1 MCYATTFHIKMVHC
15 TEREVIMKTKIN
27 SSVKRAVSLVIAF
40 ALLIGTL
47 FTANVGININADAET
62 SNTTVQ
68 KTRIVY
74 WSGNI
79 GSAPTKGGGTE
90 DNPFIIETA
99 EQLNWLCIRASHTD
113 TRGKFYK
120 VDPTIKA
127 FILQPEAVVKNLT
140 EEVFMDLSSANDTK
154 IFFEENASDFKNWIT
169 VSYDC
174 MFDGNFD
181 GNGVEIYGLYGNAAL
196 AGCQSCGLFNY
207 ADGGGTGKGTSSAPE
222 IDNTGITIK
231 NFAVRNSYFK
241 SYRRGGIIVGATYG
255 DSYVTCVKGYV
266 NINNCE
272 VTNNFFVGQN
282 WDEKNNKINDSA
294 QTWGTGSMAIVVGN
308 CDGNDKARVD
318 NCIIYGNATEY
329 RDYTSASEYRPNE
342 TYDGFNRTFANN
354 ATTNDSE
361 GNSFSGSLTNSLVL
375 GTKVTNVTN
384 VENVYSDVTGG
395 SQTST
400 LTSSDAKGQIGKR
413 RMSVTWATDGD
424 TAYGKWYVREDNYPT
439 LSYPG
444 TDWKDIEVTP
454 IFSGSQADFENA
466 SDETAGTKENP
477 YIIKTPAQL
486 YKMVKSGE
494 ASKDKY
500 YKVADGVTKLYLS
513 DIECNE
519 NVDYVAKNKD
529 SLQQWS
535 VSASANKTGEEIKI
549 DGNDYCHYSITVD
562 TFWGHFDG
570 NGVTIT
576 GMVSKNGHGFF
587 GGMYG
592 SASIKNVNFEN
603 CYVYGTQA
611 AVITTKFG
619 MWNDLDTEHSVSISN
634 VSVRDCYLEST
645 SSYVGSTNRA
655 GTAAGLVAT
664 RDTPDFCTIID
675 CLFDKGV
682 GEVKQAGNPT
692 DVTTN
697 VAGIASFDDQ
707 CFNLINCVSLGL
719 RPFNTPV
726 GVQSL
731 ARYDGTKKIY
741 AQYCYTDTALPTT
754 DTADY
759 WTAYPVV
766 NNITVLSDTDVSD
779 QNSYGYLDFIN
790 NWTMTEVEGSRTIPM
805 PQTAK
810 YDTFVSGEQATYTD
824 VIKNY
829 KNNLGLK
836 SGNFPTHKGDYGWQ
850 EDLTG
855 SGTEADPYIID
866 TPLKLAIA
874 IATGGQLAG
883 QPLYYKLAC
892 DIDLGGMPWIDASI
906 TAENQPADQ
915 TQYKYTSFSGT
926 LDGDGHIVKGLRS
939 INGDVELD
947 TFTALIPRLDG
958 GTVKNLHLRNS
969 FVRNANSSAK
979 AGGIVGYLCTDGS
992 IIGCSTE
999 TTSTS
1004 DDDAD
1009 NEYAY
1014 SLLYAYGDGEYTVS
1028 NSYYITANGTAGYR
1042 DADGETPDDATT
1054 LLSDT
1059 DTWYQVPK
1067 SEDNSSDGKVRLV
1080 NQLKSGEQFDLD
1092 GNGTFDSKDIT
1103 ILVSK
1108 MLGKD
1113 GYTNAY
1119 ADVNYDGRVNILDLV
1134 LARRAGV
1141 GNFEDTRDGFWRN
1154 VELGKVSIYYDC
1166 NDNYD
1171 SARKLQLYIESVY
1184 PTVSITKYTAGT
1196 VVNGTKEGTYT
1207 NQDNAV
1213 VINKNTSLDYD
1224 KYNVTYDYKT
1234 NVLKING
1241 GSFTAVEQA
1250 VLDLIGQKTHVNKT
1264 NPTNITNG
1272 TTATTKAYRTVYTG
1286 DPNSNDTTTTNF
1298 YYAWGDE
1305 FDGDT
1310 LNRNTWFNKPFKQ
1323 EGTDLDG
1330 KDATEAGDTRFLNL
1344 EEPNVANIDDL
1355 WAIEDG
1361 KLSIKRGVN
1370 TDVYTGKED
1379 YSWGYVGVAAGEA
1392 DTTNDYNSN
1401 IDSDDIY
1408 IDAGLI
1414 STEKTMLFKQGYAE
1428 MKASLPFDGH
1438 AFPSWWF
1445 MGGTGAKNNN
1455 LLTSLYN
1462 KVYKENSN
1470 YKTGEV
1476 ADPEK
1481 FNTTYQYILPT
1492 AYLEFD
1498 IVEFMQTQSGWSDTQ
1513 GTLLKYYY
1521 TGLPTGNYEIDYM
1534 QFTVHKWYSNYVKG
1548 DTVYIPNWDNDSNQ
1562 TVTSTVFGGDKG
1574 SEFIH
1579 KYKQYTDTSK
1589 DNGYYLPYA
1598 NSKNAA
1604 FRPQSLNTSKTI
1616 KDECTYGFYWVV
1628 YGDNYRLTVFADY
1641 NNDGTMAKEEV
1652 VFSMDQKVPQESD
1665 TINYTDGKEGEVW
1678 DQYMYMILDNA
1689 YYTSNPNG
1697 TTEKAISPSKNEDKE
1712 TGVTMFT
1719 DLLSYNSSK
1728 GDKTTFDIDYVR
1740 VYQQDGKRDLV
1751 TAETEAFNTGSHFGY

>member
-1 MCYATTFHIKMVHC
+1 MVHC

-27 SSVKRAVSLVIAF
+27 SSVKRVLSLVIAF

-47 FTANVGININADAET
+47 FTANVGININANAES

-68 KTRIVY
+68 KTKIVY
-74 WSGNI
+74 WNGTKNSNF
-79 GSAPTKGGGTE
+79 TKGSGTE
-90 DNPFIIETA
+90 ADPYIVETA
-99 EQLNWLCIRASHTD
+99 EQFNWLIAGDNNTSVVGT
-113 TRGKFYK
+113 GIYYQ

-127 FILQPEAVVKNLT
+127 FIMQKETTVNNLGGAEAFMNLGSGEAT
-140 EEVFMDLSSANDTK
+140 QE
-154 IFFEENASDFKNWIT
+154 FFEKNMSSLTNWMCNTI
-169 VSYDC
+169 SY
-174 MFDGNFD
+174 FNGNFD
-181 GNGVEIYGLYGNAAL
+181 GNGVEIYGVYCDASARAKWQNEA
-196 AGCQSCGLFNY
+196 GLFPMV
-207 ADGGGTGKGTSSAPE
+207 DGGKDGE
-222 IDNTGITIK
+222 GITIK
-231 NFAVRNSYFK
+231 NFAIRSSYFK
-241 SYRRGGIIVGATYG
+241 SFRRLGIIAGCAYG
-255 DSYVTCVKGYV
+255 DDFGAKVAGKIALTSVEAT
-266 NINNCE
+266 NCHI
-272 VTNNFFVGQN
+272 VGT
-282 WDEKNNKINDSA
+282 NKIEQNKTLYEKSEVYDEM
-294 QTWGTGSMAIVVGN
+294 GILFGN
-308 CDGNDKARVD
+308 MNADPVAVD
-318 NCIIYGNATEY
+318 NCLVYGNT
-329 RDYTSASEYRPNE
+329 SEYRLYASATDTE
-342 TYDGFNRTFANN
+342 YTSTKDLFNKLFAYNGTNSAQNYGSLKNSVIIGPTPRDLGSIFNDKYGSNN
-354 ATTNDSE
+354 YGDNTDNASIVTSITVDNTTNE
-361 GNSFSGSLTNSLVL
+361 
-375 GTKVTNVTN
+375 
-384 VENVYSDVTGG
+384 
-395 SQTST
+395 
-400 LTSSDAKGQIGKR
+400 AKGVTAKKK
-413 RMSVTWATDGD
+413 MSGLDWAVDGD
-424 TAYGKWYVREDNYPT
+424 TAYGKWYVSADNYPT

-444 TDWKDIEVTP
+444 TDWKDIEVTS
-454 IFSGSQADFENA
+454 IFGGSAADSFA
-466 SDETAGTKENP
+466 GGTGTKEDP
-477 YIIKTPAQL
+477 YIIKTPNQL
-486 YKMVKSGE
+486 YKMVQGGTDT
-494 ASKDKY
+494 KDKY
-500 YKVADGVTKLYLS
+500 YKVADGVKTLYLS
-513 DIECNE
+513 DIEGNE
-519 NVDYVAKNKD
+519 NVGYVANHKD
-529 SLQQWS
+529 SLQQWI
-535 VSASANKTGEEIKI
+535 VSSSATETEKI
-549 DGNDYCHYSITVD
+549 DNNNSHYSITSNA
-562 TFWGHFDG
+562 FWGHFDG

-603 CYVYGTQA
+603 CYVYGAQA

-619 MWNDLDTEHSVSISN
+619 MWNDMDNTHSVSISN
-634 VSVRDCYLEST
+634 VSVRNCYLEST
-645 SSYVGSTNRA
+645 LSYTTARVA
-655 GTAAGLVAT
+655 TAAGFVSSRT
-664 RDTPDFCTIID
+664 TPGMCTITN
-675 CLFDKGV
+675 CLFDLGD
-682 GEVKQAGNPT
+682 GTVKQQTNDATNTNIAGF
-692 DVTTN
+692 V
-697 VAGIASFDDQ
+697 SCDDQ
-707 CFNLINCVSLGL
+707 DFNLINCVSLGL
-719 RPFNTPV
+719 RPFNTPPQADNL
-726 GVQSL
+726 G
-731 ARYDGTKKIY
+731 RYDGTRKIY
-741 AQYCYTDTALPTT
+741 AKYCYTDTALPTT
-754 DTADY
+754 GLPSGFDWAK
-759 WTAYPVV
+759 YPVV
-766 NNITVLSDTDVSD
+766 NNIPVLDTAEVSD

-790 NWTMTEVEGSRTIPM
+790 NWTMTKVEDGRTIPM
-805 PQTAK
+805 PQMAK
-810 YDTFVSGEQATYTD
+810 YDTFVLGEQATYTD

-836 SGNFPTHKGDYGWQ
+836 SGNYPTHKGDYGWQ

-939 INGDVELD
+939 INGDENLD

-969 FVRNANSSAK
+969 FVRNAYSDAQ

-999 TTSTS
+999 TTSTP
-1004 DDDAD
+1004 DGDAD

-1014 SLLYAYGDGEYTVS
+1014 SLLYAYDDGEYTVS

-1103 ILVSK
+1103 VLVSK

-1141 GNFEDTRDGFWRN
+1141 GNFEDTRDGFWHN

-1250 VLDLIGQKTHVNKT
+1250 VLDLLAQNTHETKSNFATVDGTLSSNK
-1264 NPTNITNG
+1264 N
-1272 TTATTKAYRTVYTG
+1272 YRTVFIG
-1286 DPNSNDTTTTNF
+1286 DPLDSNDTTTTTY

-1305 FDGDT
+1305 FGSDT
-1310 LNRNTWFNKPFKQ
+1310 LSRNTWFNKPFKQ

-1330 KDATEAGDTRFLNL
+1330 KDATEAGNTRFLNL

-1370 TDVYTGKED
+1370 TDVYTGAAGD

-1392 DTTNDYNSN
+1392 GTTNDYNSN
-1401 IDSDDIY
+1401 IERDDIY

-1428 MKASLPFDGH
+1428 MKASLPSDGH
-1438 AFPSWWF
+1438 AFPAWWF
-1445 MGGTGAKNNN
+1445 MGGTGSKNNN

-1462 KVYKENSN
+1462 KVYKENPDFVVGSAADPAN
-1470 YKTGEV
+1470 YK
-1476 ADPEK
+1476 
-1481 FNTTYQYILPT
+1481 TTYQYILPT

-1498 IVEFMQTQSGWSDTQ
+1498 IVELMQVQDGYINKGNFLDYQWCGRD
-1513 GTLLKYYY
+1513 
-1521 TGLPTGNYEIDYM
+1521 TGNYDIDYM
-1534 QFTVHKWYSNYVKG
+1534 QFTVHKWYSNYVKDG
-1548 DTVYIPNWDNDSNQ
+1548 NVYIPNWADGSNQ
-1562 TVTSTVFGGDKG
+1562 TVASTAFGGEKG
-1574 SEFIH
+1574 SDFIH
-1579 KYKQYTDTSK
+1579 KYAQYSSSSSS
-1589 DNGYYLPYA
+1589 NGYYLPYA
-1598 NSKNAA
+1598 NSNNAA
-1604 FRPQSLNTSKTI
+1604 YRPASNTKTTG
-1616 KDECTYGFYWVV
+1616 KTLTSDCTYGFYWVV
-1628 YGDNYRLTVFADY
+1628 KDNTYRLTVFADY
-1641 NNDGTMAKEEV
+1641 NGDGNMTRDEV
-1652 VFSMDQKVPQESD
+1652 VFSMNEKVGQE
-1665 TINYTDGKEGEVW
+1665 TTATTNYTSGKEGEVW

-1689 YYTSNPNG
+1689 YYTSNSFGSYDKYAKEPK
-1697 TTEKAISPSKNEDKE
+1697 EKEI
-1712 TGVTMFT
+1712 GVTMFT
-1719 DLLSYNSSK
+1719 DLLTYDSSK